1 MFKKLNKAIGEAVL
15 ISPLFIISIFIDL
28 WSECALII
36 ALLFLYKSAYPV
48 QYHSQKNIV
57 CVGISYGAVIIGL
70 IIAYVFK
77 REYIIIILSYNIVAY
92 ASARIGYLQ
101 RKAEKY
107 ELIAE
112 PYSELVKFYN
122 SVTAFNPETATEAEL
137 VERCRRCGLSA
148 ENTALAVEF
157 FIKKTP
163 HKILADRY
171 SWQIGTAAIKKQ
183 RMKKL
188 LTAKLY
194 NDII

>member
-1 MFKKLNKAIGEAVL
+1 MLKKLNKVIGEAVL

-36 ALLFLYKSAYPV
+36 ALLFLYKSAYPM
-48 QYHSQKNIV
+48 QYHSKRNIV

-107 ELIAE
+107 ELIAD

-137 VERCRRCGLSA
+137 VERCRRCGFS
-148 ENTALAVEF
+148 EDNTMLAVEF
-157 FIKKTP
+157 FIRKTP
-163 HKILADRY
+163 HKILADKLFIDEKSVTTR
-171 SWQIGTAAIKKQ
+171 KK
-183 RMKKL
+183 RMKLKL
-188 LTAKLY
+188 
-194 NDII
+194 NS